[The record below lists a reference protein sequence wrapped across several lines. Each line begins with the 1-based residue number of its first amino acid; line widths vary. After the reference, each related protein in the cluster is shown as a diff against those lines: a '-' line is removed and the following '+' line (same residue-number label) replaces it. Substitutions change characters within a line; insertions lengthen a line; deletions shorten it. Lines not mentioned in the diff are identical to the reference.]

1 MQFLLD
7 NIFLVLAAVISGGM
21 LLAPALARGGA
32 VKSINTLAATQL
44 LNGRQAILVD
54 LRETNE
60 LAKGIVP
67 QARHMPN
74 SGFAAQADALA
85 KEAMTGKEPRPVILM
100 CAAGWRS
107 LQSGKRLRKAG
118 LQEVYSL
125 DGGFDAWQQAGLPIK
140 KA

>member
-1 MQFLLD
+1 LQFLLD
-7 NIFLVLAAVISGGM
+7 NIFLVLAALISGGM
-21 LLAPALARGGA
+21 LLAPALTRGGA
-32 VKSINTLAATQL
+32 VKSINTLTATQL

-54 LRETNE
+54 LRETSE
-60 LAKGIVP
+60 LNKGTVP

-74 SGFAAQADALA
+74 SGFSAAADALA
-85 KEAMTGKEPRPVILM
+85 KEALAGKEPKPVILM

-125 DGGFDAWQQAGLPIK
+125 DGGFDAWKQAGLPIK